1 MQLDARTLSAGARL
15 EADICVVGAGPVG
28 LSLAAELA
36 DRETR
41 VVVLESGSDQADA
54 DAQSLNAATVEGDPH
69 GGLEASRHRQIGGT
83 ACVWS
88 TPLAGVN
95 GAKYVPLDPIDF
107 RGELGRAPWPIDF
120 GDLEPFYR
128 RAQVVAGIG
137 RFDYRSA
144 GWKLPESPIPADHP
158 VLAPGIY
165 QFGPAGRFC
174 TDLPRLLAGAPKV
187 TLCSNATATGA
198 RWRARTVEALEA
210 VSSTGARFSI
220 SARKLVLAGGGVE
233 NARLLLIAA
242 DEGHLRDESGWLGRG
257 FVEHPRDYSI
267 TLRSRSQALFR
278 RLEFF
283 DRHED
288 GETTICGRVAIRE
301 DAIRRLGLP
310 NAAITLLP
318 LGRRTR
324 PFHWRIESIA
334 QRTIGW
340 NLQWPPGYGWSR
352 WPTIARRFAG
362 FQLLINLEEFAHR
375 DNALAL
381 EPRSD
386 RFGVRRVRLRRHW
399 HRDDD
404 ERLAR
409 LREALA
415 SGFGDIGLGPLSI
428 APLVAPDPNSA
439 HHLGATRMGTDPKNG
454 VTDSHGLVFG
464 TENLFV
470 AGGSLFPS
478 AGYANP
484 TLTAIALAL
493 RLADRLVAGA

>member
-1 MQLDARTLSAGARL
+1 MQLDAKTLSEDTTL
-15 EADICVVGAGPVG
+15 EADVCIVGAGPVG

-36 DRETR
+36 GGAAR
-41 VVVLESGSDQADA
+41 VIVLESGSGDA
-54 DAQSLNAATVEGDPH
+54 NPAAQSLNAAAAEGDPH
-69 GGLEASRHRQIGGT
+69 GGFEASRHRQIGGT
-83 ACVWS
+83 ACIWS
-88 TPLAGVN
+88 TPLVGVK
-95 GAKYVPLDPIDF
+95 GAKYVPLDAIDF

-120 GDLEPFYR
+120 TDLEPFYH

-144 GWKLPESPIPADHP
+144 SWKLPASPIPDDHP
-158 VLAPGIY
+158 VLASGIY
-165 QFGPAGRFC
+165 QFGSAQRFC
-174 TDLPRLLAGAPKV
+174 VDLPRTLSSAANV
-187 TLCSNATATGA
+187 TLCHDATAVRTL
-198 RWRARTVEALEA
+198 WRGRTVDALEA
-210 VSSTGARFSI
+210 VSSSGNRFSVR
-220 SARKLVLAGGGVE
+220 ARQLVLAGGGVE
-233 NARLLLIAA
+233 NTRLLLVAA
-242 DEGHLRDESGWLGRG
+242 HDGHLRDESGWLGHG

-267 TLRSRSQALFR
+267 TLRSRSAALLR

-288 GETTICGRVAIRE
+288 GDTTLCGRVAIRDE
-301 DAIRRLGLP
+301 AIRRLGLP

-318 LGRRTR
+318 LGRRAR

-352 WPTIARRFAG
+352 WPALARRFAG
-362 FQLLINLEEFAHR
+362 FQLLINLEEFAHH
-375 DNALAL
+375 DNTLGL

-386 RFGVRRVRLRRHW
+386 RLGVRRVRLQRRW
-399 HRDDD
+399 HQDDR

-409 LREALA
+409 LREAVA
-415 SGFGDIGLGPLSI
+415 SGFGDIGLGPLTLG
-428 APLVAPDPNSA
+428 PLVAPDPNSA
-439 HHLGATRMGTDPKNG
+439 HHLGTTRMGSDPKSG

-464 TENLFV
+464 TANLHV

-478 AGYANP
+478 SGFANP

-493 RLADRLVAGA
+493 RLADRLAAGA